1 MPTPSP
7 VDVLWDVK
15 DTRETQVLLSTS
27 DTGVV
32 IPNDADTS
40 TLDPTT
46 LERKKQPVMA
56 VGSKYDSMNA
66 VDRKGSH
73 ILVLT
78 SPEMLMAPFFDY
90 ATLNNAEYIFGAV
103 NKLNGKEQS
112 IVIAPKSLAGDMLEA
127 SDAQTSVMS
136 TIATI
141 IIPLAIAIAGV
152 VVYIRR
158 RHK

>member
-1 MPTPSP
+1 MIFATPSGAA
-7 VDVLWDVK
+7 
-15 DTRETQVLLSTS
+15 TRHPLFANSVAKLDHSIAS
-27 DTGVV
+27 NG
-32 IPNDADTS
+32 
-40 TLDPTT
+40 TLFNMKFHPAA
-46 LERKKQPVMA
+46 LEGRSGLESFAALVR
-56 VGSKYDSMNA
+56 GYF
-66 VDRKGSH
+66 DRKGSH

-127 SDAQTSVMS
+127 TDAQTGVMS

-141 IIPLAIAIAGV
+141 IIPLAIAVAGV